1 VKLRYLPIAVDE
13 LEKNA
18 LWLDEHADR
27 RGGEFLEVFGE
38 AVRKIR
44 ANPQRFPR
52 FEAALELV
60 PEMEIRRAMLKPFPH
75 LVLFESRTDLVLIVA
90 VMHPSQRPDYW
101 LSRLK

>member
-1 VKLRYLPIAVDE
+1 MKLRYLPIAVDE

-18 LWLDEHADR
+18 LWLDEHANG
-27 RGGEFLEVFGE
+27 RGDEFLDVFGE

-44 ANPQRFPR
+44 ANPKQFPR

-60 PEMEIRRAMLKPFPH
+60 PEMDIRRAMLNPFPH
-75 LVLFESRTDLVLIVA
+75 LVLFEARTELVLIVA